1 MKDLSSRL
9 SALTPEQR
17 ALFEARLKQK
27 SLTAPAAPQTIPRRP
42 DADSPYC
49 VPSID
54 QERLWFIDQLEP
66 GNCAYNIFSASR
78 IRGSLDLSI
87 MQRVVD
93 ELVRRHETLRTT
105 FAVIDGR
112 PVQVIAAELRVTL
125 EPIDLTHLPE
135 AEREAESLR
144 LTTEDFAAPFDLER
158 GPLVRIGLVRL
169 ASDDHVMHVNMH
181 HTITDRWSGAIFER
195 ETALLYEAFAEG
207 RPSPLP
213 PLPVQ
218 YADYSVW
225 QRERMDSEF
234 YREQAAFWKEELA
247 GAPLVLEVPTD
258 FPRPPLQ
265 NFKGARAFANYP
277 KRLLD
282 ALKERS
288 RREGVTMFMLALAA
302 FKTLLYRYTG
312 QEDVLVS
319 SAFANR
325 DRPEL
330 ENLVGFLL
338 NLIVFRSHLDG
349 DPTFRELLAR
359 ERTASLRAFAHQE
372 MPFGKLVQ
380 ELRPKPDA
388 SRNPV
393 VQSSLI
399 YLDFPELASM
409 EEVGMTAKHLTIDN
423 RASRFDITLA
433 MTETPEGYEIDIEY
447 PTDLYRPARI
457 ERMLRHLEVLL
468 EAVAAD
474 AGRRLSQL
482 PILTPEEERQILFE
496 WNQTEAEYPRGAC
509 VHELFE
515 AQAARTPEAI
525 ALEGGGEQL
534 SYRELNERANR
545 LARHLRAAG
554 VGEGELVA
562 VLLERGPEAVVALLA
577 AFKAGA
583 VYLPL
588 DPQYPEQRLAFMLD
602 DADARVLL
610 TERRRADLP
619 QGRAIV
625 LALEDARAGIEA
637 ESAENF
643 PPRASAESLA
653 YVIYT
658 SGSTGRPKG
667 VGVSHAS
674 LAHTLFAARH
684 AFGFHARDRMP
695 VVSSF
700 AFDISLFEL
709 FCPLLAGG
717 AALILSNN
725 EVLDTDTLV
734 ARLSGVTR
742 LHAVPSLMRQ
752 IVDRAKGA
760 GARLKLETVFVGGD
774 AVPAALLAE
783 MSEVFEGARI
793 NVLYGPT
800 EATIISTTFKMEK
813 SEGVVSIGRPLAN
826 TPLYVLDPFM
836 NPVPVGIYG
845 ELHIGG
851 RGLAHGYLNWPGLT
865 AERFVPNP
873 FSGEPGARLYRTG
886 DLVRYGE
893 DGSLEFAGR
902 LDHQVKVRGFRIELG
917 EIESELNR
925 HEALRESVVVAREDE
940 RGDKR
945 LVAYVVAS
953 RGASALP
960 STTALRN
967 HLKERLPDYMIPSAF
982 VFLEAL
988 PLTETGKVDRKK
1000 LPAPDRARPELESGF
1015 VAPRTPAEER
1025 VAAAFAEVLGLTR
1038 VGALDDFFELG
1049 GDSLLATQLVSRVRA
1064 SFNIELPVRDIFWR
1078 PSPAELSLLIEE
1090 KLMGQLEE
1098 LNDEE
1103 VAQLLGGEY

>member
-1 MKDLSSRL
+1 
-9 SALTPEQR
+9 
-17 ALFEARLKQK
+17 
-27 SLTAPAAPQTIPRRP
+27 
-42 DADSPYC
+42 
-49 VPSID
+49 
-54 QERLWFIDQLEP
+54 
-66 GNCAYNIFSASR
+66 
-78 IRGSLDLSI
+78 

-112 PVQVIAAELRVTL
+112 PAQVIASELRITL

-135 AEREAESLR
+135 AEREAEALR
-144 LTTEDFAAPFDLER
+144 LTTEDFAAPFDLES

-169 ASDDHVMHVNMH
+169 AFDDHVMHVNMH

-195 ETALLYEAFAEG
+195 ETGLLYEAFAEN

-265 NFKGARAFANYP
+265 NFKGARTFANYP

-288 RREGVTMFMLALAA
+288 RREGVTMFMLAMAA

-312 QEDVLVS
+312 QEDMLVG

-330 ENLVGFLL
+330 ENLVGYLL
-338 NLIVFRSHLDG
+338 NLIVFRSNLDG

-393 VQSSLI
+393 VQASLI
-399 YLDFPELASM
+399 YLDFPELAAM
-409 EEVGMTAKHLTIDN
+409 EAVGMTAKHLTIDN

-447 PTDLYRPARI
+447 PTDLYRPARM
-457 ERMLRHLEVLL
+457 ERMLGHLEVLL

-482 PILTPEEERQILFE
+482 PILTPEEERRILFE

-525 ALEGGGEQL
+525 ALEGEQI

-577 AFKAGA
+577 ALKAGA
-583 VYLPL
+583 TYLPL

-602 DADARVLL
+602 DSGARVLL
-610 TERRRADLP
+610 TERRRAGLP
-619 QGRAIV
+619 QGGATV
-625 LALEDARAGIEA
+625 LALEEARAGIEA
-637 ESAENF
+637 ESAENL
-643 PPRASAESLA
+643 PPRVSADNLA

-674 LAHTLFAARH
+674 LAHTLFAARL
-684 AFGFHARDRMP
+684 AFGFHARDVMP

-709 FCPLLAGG
+709 LCPLLAGG

-725 EVLDTDTLV
+725 EVLDTDALV
-734 ARLSGVTR
+734 ARLAGVTR

-752 IVDRAKGA
+752 VVNRAKGA
-760 GARLKLETVFVGGD
+760 GARLRLEEVFVGGE
-774 AVPAALLAE
+774 AVPEALLRE

-800 EATIISTTFKMEK
+800 EATIISTFFEVGK
-813 SEGVVSIGRPLAN
+813 SGGVVPIGRPVAN
-826 TPLYVLDPFM
+826 TRLYVLDPFM
-836 NPVPVGIYG
+836 NPVPVGIHG

-851 RGLAHGYLNWPGLT
+851 RGVARGYLNRPGLT
-865 AERFVPNP
+865 AERFVPDP
-873 FSGEPGARLYRTG
+873 FSGKAGARLYRTG

-893 DGSLEFAGR
+893 DGSSEFAGR
-902 LDHQVKVRGFRIELG
+902 LDQQVKVRGFRIELG

-940 RGDKR
+940 RGDTR
-945 LVAYVVAS
+945 LVAYVVAAG
-953 RGASALP
+953 GASALP
-960 STTALRN
+960 GTTALRN

-982 VFLEAL
+982 VFLDAL
-988 PLTETGKVDRKK
+988 PLTETGKVDRKR
-1000 LPAPDRARPELESGF
+1000 LPAPDRARPELESDF
-1015 VAPRTPAEER
+1015 VAPRTPTEER
-1025 VAAAFAEVLGLTR
+1025 VAAVFAEVLGLTR

-1064 SFNIELPVRDIFWR
+1064 SFNVELPVRDIFWR
-1078 PSPAELSLLIEE
+1078 PSPAGLSLLIEE

-1098 LNDEE
+1098 LGDEE
-1103 VAQLLGGEY
+1103 VAQLLGGEE